1 MDSSDQVDLDAP
13 TQLALLGD
21 GRAVL
26 SPKRPRI
33 ETAGLAD
40 IFPYYAGF
48 SYDWARSKLAALCL
62 PESSIVLDPWNG
74 SGTTTL
80 AAQSIG
86 LRSIGI
92 DLNPVANVIAQLRAQ
107 TYSAQEGITAAPD
120 ASAPLVSLDDPLLAW
135 FTRPTASRIRHWIL
149 KFESG
154 GRASSA
160 LGLVAMFRVVRRLT
174 KSFEGSNPT
183 WVRRAS
189 EARAV
194 VDIADV
200 DLDRMLTREQRAIR
214 DRLRKRNALDAKSVL
229 ITGSALGIPVAD
241 ASVNA
246 ILTSPPYLTRI
257 DYAVAYSRE
266 LAIMGIDISKDRL
279 LRSSLMGTTL
289 IRPDAMKSEQKY
301 GSRATE
307 LVERVAAHPSKASN
321 GYYLKQARQYLD
333 DLGKSLD
340 ELTRVSASG
349 AVLILVVQ
357 DSYYKDVPVPLAEIC
372 IEEATARGWRSDAS
386 PQHYEVKRTLTQ
398 LNTAARAYVK
408 GQVAETVVTLR
419 RE

>member
-1 MDSSDQVDLDAP
+1 
-13 TQLALLGD
+13 
-21 GRAVL
+21 
-26 SPKRPRI
+26 
-33 ETAGLAD
+33 
-40 IFPYYAGF
+40 
-48 SYDWARSKLAALCL
+48 
-62 PESSIVLDPWNG
+62 
-74 SGTTTL
+74 
-80 AAQSIG
+80 
-86 LRSIGI
+86 
-92 DLNPVANVIAQLRAQ
+92 
-107 TYSAQEGITAAPD
+107 
-120 ASAPLVSLDDPLLAW
+120 
-135 FTRPTASRIRHWIL
+135 
-149 KFESG
+149 
-154 GRASSA
+154 
-160 LGLVAMFRVVRRLT
+160 
-174 KSFEGSNPT
+174 
-183 WVRRAS
+183 
-189 EARAV
+189 
-194 VDIADV
+194 
-200 DLDRMLTREQRAIR
+200 MLTREQRAIR
-214 DRLRKRNALDAKSVL
+214 DRLRKRNAHNAKSVL

-241 ASVNA
+241 ASVNV

-266 LAIMGIDISKDRL
+266 LAIIGIDISKDRV

-372 IEEATARGWRSDAS
+372 IEEATARGWRSEAS